1 MKSIISK
8 FAFALLCFS
17 LVFSLSSCGKSSRKS
32 IAVFI
37 PGIMADSATYAKLA
51 KGVTQAVE
59 EYNEGKIENQKVEL
73 TVIEAGTTQSE
84 WQPKIT
90 ALAATGKYDVIISS
104 NPSLPEL
111 CKPICRDFPSQK
123 FILLDGFCDDE
134 KQIYSVSYNQRQQ
147 AYISGYMAGLTS
159 KTKKLG
165 LIAAQEYPIMNEVFR
180 PYYLKG
186 AQAADPRCTV
196 DFRLVGNWYD
206 ATKGA
211 ELTKALVSTGVDV
224 ILPIAG
230 GAGQGV
236 IAASV
241 ELGTK
246 IVWFDENGY
255 NKAPGTIVSCTQMHQ
270 DRAGYQT
277 AKAYLEDKIEF
288 GTCRVVGSIA
298 DGFTEL
304 ITDNENYGKYNPPEI
319 QEKMSALIEDLRIN
333 GLKD

>member
-1 MKSIISK
+1 MKNFFK
-8 FAFALLCFS
+8 YVFFLLAVS
-17 LVFSLSSCGKSSRKS
+17 LFSSCTKPQRQ

-51 KGVTQAVE
+51 KGVTKAVE
-59 EYNEGKIENQKVEL
+59 EYNADKTEKDKILL
-73 TVIEAGTTQSE
+73 TVIEAGTTQSQ

-90 ALAATGKYDVIISS
+90 SLAASKKYEVIISS

-111 CKPICRDFPSQK
+111 CIPIAKDFPEQK
-123 FILLDGFCDDE
+123 FILLDGFCE
-134 KQIYSVSYNQRQQ
+134 GNSQIYSVSYDQCQQ
-147 AYISGYMAGLTS
+147 AYISGYMAGLSS

-180 PYYLKG
+180 PYFLKG
-186 AQAADPRCTV
+186 ALAADSRCTV
-196 DFRLVGNWYD
+196 DFRVVGNWYD
-206 ATKGA
+206 ATKGS

-241 ELGTK
+241 EAGTK
-246 IVWFDENGY
+246 LVWFDENGY
-255 NKAPGTIVSCTQMHQ
+255 SKAPGTILSCTQMYQ
-270 DRAGYQT
+270 DRAGYET
-277 AKAYLEDKIEF
+277 AKLYLEGGVEF
-288 GTCRVVGSIA
+288 GKCRIVGSVK

-304 ITDNENYGKYNPPEI
+304 ITDNENYQKYNSDEI
-319 QEKMSALIEDLRIN
+319 KEKMNKLIEKLRAE
-333 GLKD
+333 GLN